1 MSATDIN
8 DNKNKNKKTSKEATF
23 TSLRQFSYSKLFKKY
38 SSGDF
43 SFEKIEIDNLIYN
56 ETCRVVA
63 RFKDFLIYDDNTE
76 FLRRFYP
83 WKDIEQR
90 LNKILK
96 FYDKYSKIFPNYL
109 VLKENKYLYRN
120 IRKKQK
126 MIDAINEIK
135 REERENKNKLQ
146 NMGNKKKSS
155 ANKELFTK
163 KVKDEIKNFQKQIS
177 FKKYN
182 NSFDTDKN
190 DEDNTLL
197 INQNSIS
204 ISLLNWKQY
213 EKNSNSNSNFDEKI
227 NRSNNW
233 GPNIDSF
240 MTIQTN
246 GTLSDMVNVL
256 NDNKLYVKDI
266 QNIFSDKNKF
276 QIHKKQINNN
286 NNKDNKKMKN
296 SGKNNTN
303 DKKIKTNS
311 KTTINNK
318 KNINDKN
325 YTYKYAKTSNNA
337 TNSSSILSKRA
348 KNRQTSSSACKN
360 QKKIKENENI
370 KEKKSNVYQYKS
382 PKIGN
387 FKIKKNFCKT
397 NTNINKVKASL
408 NKNKKKNNINTEDN
422 LLLKQNENI
431 SKKYIKCKH
440 ISQDFDS
447 NTISK
452 VTNNILKNNTNINTS
467 DNNNIKSINFY
478 TDNNPNLI
486 TGNTILNTKNNNLEK
501 KVHVN
506 VRDIIKNNKEKEK
519 DIILNTAEKIK
530 NDSKAKLVLK
540 MTRMRT
546 NNYMTSSSLK
556 INNENSINK
565 KRNFSLVN
573 KEKTGN
579 KIENKK
585 LLTKQQKSKTKGI
598 FIKIKTL
605 DKKRNLKEVKEKT
618 KEKNNEKPKV
628 ENKILLEN
636 KNNEKNNTIII
647 EANKDDNNL
656 NLSEKKQQ
664 VDIITTSE
672 KNDDNENKAKN
683 KTIEQKD
690 EIKSEPNEA
699 IYIYDINKNK
709 NMSEREMSS
718 NLSDSNT
725 IKILNQKTFTPH
737 KFQPKFQNNH
747 LFNTLNR
754 STKFAS
760 NGFKRKFKTF
770 LVKKKKRRK
779 IKTDQNH
786 NSQKNLLSINI
797 LNRIKEAKKNRTKNN
812 FYKTGLI
819 QNSSE
824 INTNTINLTKST
836 QFKNNTINLTKTPLK
851 KTSKLNF
858 FKKNNTSQKFNIYK
872 STNKKEDST
881 KNYMSSFTIKVN
893 KNIFNK
899 DKNKN
904 LKKTLSKN
912 TNNVV
917 RKINNNIKKECKK

>member
-1 MSATDIN
+1 
-8 DNKNKNKKTSKEATF
+8 
-23 TSLRQFSYSKLFKKY
+23 
-38 SSGDF
+38 
-43 SFEKIEIDNLIYN
+43 
-56 ETCRVVA
+56 
-63 RFKDFLIYDDNTE
+63 
-76 FLRRFYP
+76 
-83 WKDIEQR
+83 
-90 LNKILK
+90 
-96 FYDKYSKIFPNYL
+96 
-109 VLKENKYLYRN
+109 
-120 IRKKQK
+120 

-135 REERENKNKLQ
+135 REEKENKKQLQ

-163 KVKDEIKNFQKQIS
+163 KVKDEIKNFQNQIS
-177 FKKYN
+177 FKKYK

-213 EKNSNSNSNFDEKI
+213 EKNSDSNSNFDEKI
-227 NRSNNW
+227 NKSNNW

-256 NDNKLYVKDI
+256 NDNKLYAKDI
-266 QNIFSDKNKF
+266 QNIVSDKNKF
-276 QIHKKQINNN
+276 QQINNN
-286 NNKDNKKMKN
+286 NNKDYKQMKN
-296 SGKNNTN
+296 AGKTNTN

-318 KNINDKN
+318 KKINDKN

-337 TNSSSILSKRA
+337 TNSSSILSKRT
-348 KNRQTSSSACKN
+348 KNKQTSSSACKN
-360 QKKIKENENI
+360 QKKNKENENKNI
-370 KEKKSNVYQYKS
+370 KEKKSNVYQNKS
-382 PKIGN
+382 PKIDK

-397 NTNINKVKASL
+397 NTNFNKVKASL

-452 VTNNILKNNTNINTS
+452 VTNNILNNNTNMNTNS
-467 DNNNIKSINFY
+467 NNNIKNINFF

-506 VRDIIKNNKEKEK
+506 VRDIIKNNKEREKEKEK
-519 DIILNTAEKIK
+519 DIIFNTAEKIK
-530 NDSKAKLVLK
+530 NDSKAKLVTK

-598 FIKIKTL
+598 FIKIKNL
-605 DKKRNLKEVKEKT
+605 DKKRNLKEVKETT
-618 KEKNNEKPKV
+618 KEKNKKKPKEV
-628 ENKILLEN
+628 KEIQN

-647 EANKDDNNL
+647 EVNKDDNNL
-656 NLSEKKQQ
+656 NLSEKKQE
-664 VDIITTSE
+664 VDNNITSE
-672 KNDDNENKAKN
+672 KKVDSENKVKN

-690 EIKSEPNEA
+690 EIKNEPNEA
-699 IYIYDINKNK
+699 IYKYNINKK
-709 NMSEREMSS
+709 KIMSEREMSS
-718 NLSDSNT
+718 NLSDSNM

-737 KFQPKFQNNH
+737 KFQQKFQNNH
-747 LFNTLNR
+747 LFNTLN
-754 STKFAS
+754 SSIKFAS

-812 FYKTGLI
+812 FYKTGLL
-819 QNSSE
+819 QSSSE

-851 KTSKLNF
+851 KTSKLAF

-893 KNIFNK
+893 KNILNK

-917 RKINNNIKKECKK
+917 RKVNNNIKKEYKK